1 MMISIA
7 EQCSTVCATIA
18 RIQSLNRQ
26 SSAVLGAQ
34 HHQIINAF
42 KSIMVGCKGTL
53 SLIEEYTIDPWPLEK
68 ESLNAKPEQSEPTV
82 TAGSVWEGEE
92 MRELL
97 SQLSGYHSSLSK
109 LLDAFE
115 R

>member
-7 EQCSTVCATIA
+7 EQCSTVCSTIA

-26 SSAVLGAQ
+26 STAVVGAQ
-34 HHQIINAF
+34 HHQTINALE
-42 KSIMVGCKGTL
+42 SIMIGCKGTL
-53 SLIEEYTIDPWPLEK
+53 SLIEAYTIDPWPLEE
-68 ESLNAKPEQSEPTV
+68 ESLNTKPEQSKPTA
-82 TAGSVWEGEE
+82 TTGSVWEGEE

-97 SQLSGYHSSLSK
+97 SQLHGYHTSLSK